1 MSQAEKQH
9 PEETIENGK
18 APSGGEKH
26 KREKKV
32 KAQGPAPETPQSD
45 TADTLLETE
54 ARIAAAEAKLA
65 EAEARTA
72 EVNERL
78 LRTAAEY
85 ENHRKRSQRETE
97 SAFKNGVCFSA
108 EELLPVLDTLNAAA
122 NVPTADEEYKK
133 GVLLTLQ
140 KCEEVF
146 LKLGITEIEAEGQP
160 FDPELH
166 NAVMQKPA
174 EGAESGTITLVMQKG
189 YKLGDKVVRHA
200 MVAVAP

>member
-1 MSQAEKQH
+1 MSETEKQKKQH
-9 PEETIENGK
+9 EAEASAAKDKPKK
-18 APSGGEKH
+18 AKKEKEAAGGDAES
-26 KREKKV
+26 RI
-32 KAQGPAPETPQSD
+32 
-45 TADTLLETE
+45 LETE

-65 EAEARTA
+65 EAESRTA
-72 EVNERL
+72 ELNERL
-78 LRTAAEY
+78 LRTTAEY

-97 SAFKNGVCFSA
+97 SAFSNGVCFSA
-108 EELLPVLDTLNAAA
+108 EELLPVLDTLHAAA
-122 NVPTADEEYKK
+122 AVPTTDEEFKK

-146 LKLGITEIEAEGQP
+146 QKLGISEIVAEGQP

-174 EGAESGTITLVMQKG
+174 DNAESGTVTLVMQRG
-189 YKLGDKVVRHA
+189 YKLGDRVIRHA

>member
-1 MSQAEKQH
+1 MSEAEKQNKQH
-9 PEETIENGK
+9 EAEAPAAKDKPKRSKKEKEAAGTEN
-18 APSGGEKH
+18 S
-26 KREKKV
+26 
-32 KAQGPAPETPQSD
+32 
-45 TADTLLETE
+45 LLETE

-72 EVNERL
+72 ELNERL

-97 SAFKNGVCFSA
+97 SAFSNGVCFSA
-108 EELLPVLDTLNAAA
+108 EELLPVLDTLHAAA
-122 NVPTADEEYKK
+122 AVPTTDEEFKK

-146 LKLGITEIEAEGQP
+146 QKLGISEIAAEGQP

-174 EGAESGTITLVMQKG
+174 DGAESGTVTLVMQKG
-189 YKLGDKVVRHA
+189 YKLGERVIRHA

>member
-1 MSQAEKQH
+1 MS
-9 PEETIENGK
+9 ETD
-18 APSGGEKH
+18 KH
-26 KREKKV
+26 KKAKPEAETEKKEK
-32 KAQGPAPETPQSD
+32 KAKGGAQEHKDEAESKILD
-45 TADTLLETE
+45 AE
-54 ARIAAAEAKLA
+54 ARIATAEAKLA
-65 EAEARTA
+65 EAESRTA
-72 EVNERL
+72 ELNERL

-122 NVPTADEEYKK
+122 AAPTSDEEYKK
-133 GVLLTLQ
+133 GVLLTLA

-146 LKLGITEIEAEGQP
+146 QKLGISEIEAEGQL

-174 EGAESGTITLVMQKG
+174 EGAESGTVTLVMQKG
-189 YKLGDKVVRHA
+189 YKLGDKVIRHA